1 VELTNTFTVD
11 LPVAQT
17 WDVLLDLGRVIPC
30 LPGAAVLGFDGENF
44 EGAVK
49 IKVGPISSQ
58 YKGAGRFVEKDQA
71 NRRAVIEAEGKD
83 VGGQGN
89 AKATITATLSEQGS
103 GTAVHVLTDLALS
116 GRAANFG
123 RGIIADV
130 SSKILGQFAKN
141 LEVELA
147 RGGTA
152 GAEAAAPTKPA
163 SIDDVEPLDVMG
175 SMGGVVAKYAVPG
188 IAALVALVALILALT
203 RGGRRAAGN
212 YGGPTIPRLDRRH
225 APHSAAPVV
234 INLIFPSSSG
244 RNEAPGSAGEIA
256 RVLRH
261 LGGDA
266 EAIR

>member
-1 VELTNTFTVD
+1 MELTNTFTVD

-30 LPGAAVLGFDGENF
+30 LPGAAVLSLDGDAF

-49 IKVGPISSQ
+49 IKVGPVSAQ
-58 YKGAGRFVEKDQA
+58 YKGAGRFAEKDQT

-123 RGIIADV
+123 RGVIADV
-130 SSKILGQFAKN
+130 SNKILGQFVKN
-141 LEVELA
+141 LEAEIA
-147 RGGTA
+147 RSGVDGTA
-152 GAEAAAPTKPA
+152 ATPTKPT

-175 SMGGVVAKYAVPG
+175 SMGSTVMKYALPG
-188 IAALVALVALILALT
+188 AGALAAVLALIFALT
-203 RGGRRAAGN
+203 RRGRGAGARYTGQSAHSGGYTGISS
-212 YGGPTIPRLDRRH
+212 GVPL
-225 APHSAAPVV
+225 V
-234 INLIFPSSSG
+234 INLVFPAPSASRDERSG
-244 RNEAPGSAGEIA
+244 GSDFARALQPFNGDGEAT
-256 RVLRH
+256 R
-261 LGGDA
+261 
-266 EAIR
+266 